1 MKVQGPGGPQG
12 PSRTKGKDKASGTS
26 GGFGDFV
33 APETQAASS
42 PQATQSIARLD
53 ALLAVQGAEDPA
65 ARAAKKRMRHRAS
78 DILNELEKIRLAMLG
93 GTLTVGHMID
103 VADVVAS
110 HREKIYD
117 PGLTAIM
124 DEVDL
129 RAQVELAKM
138 RIVLDARKN
147 AAINEA

>member
-1 MKVQGPGGPQG
+1 MRQ
-12 PSRTKGKDKASGTS
+12 
-26 GGFGDFV
+26 
-33 APETQAASS
+33 
-42 PQATQSIARLD
+42 
-53 ALLAVQGAEDPA
+53 
-65 ARAAKKRMRHRAS
+65 RAG
-78 DILNELEKIRLAMLG
+78 DILKELDKIRIAMLS

-110 HREKIYD
+110 HRERIMD

-138 RIVLDARKN
+138 RSAFEFQQGKMPR
-147 AAINEA
+147 